1 MINIRTL
8 DVLLRAFDA
17 GAAAARPAAAV
28 GAVGPASAVGV
39 RIAPPDVSLLQPI
52 LDDVDP
58 ASLPAGR
65 GDTPPAEANAARF
78 APAARARRS
87 IAASGSAPV
96 LGRDE
101 AATSSDTTPD
111 ASAPLRLSGAAR
123 LVGELVR

>member
-8 DVLLRAFDA
+8 DVLLRAFDV

-78 APAARARRS
+78 APAAGAGARRS

-101 AATSSDTTPD
+101 AA
-111 ASAPLRLSGAAR
+111 
-123 LVGELVR
+123 